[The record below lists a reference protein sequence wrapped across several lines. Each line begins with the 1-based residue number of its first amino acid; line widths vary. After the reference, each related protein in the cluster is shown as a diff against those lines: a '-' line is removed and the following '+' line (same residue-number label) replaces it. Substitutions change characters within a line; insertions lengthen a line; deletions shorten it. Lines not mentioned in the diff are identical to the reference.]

1 MTAQSIH
8 PRRPGRAARIAR
20 AEAAYRR
27 RIAARVAEEE
37 ADGSVFFTGPIETGF
52 WEVKLRGER
61 LTVLRPD
68 TGDSLDTQGY
78 LLRRLERAD
87 WQPGRLRLTGEF
99 WYQTGEGL
107 RHVRDGDARLVRRTL
122 AIPRPLQNEGE
133 LRAFLTKMEAD
144 SALLPPA
151 PLAERL
157 RGLLEAI
164 LAPLA
169 AVGLCAVM
177 LPWLAGS
184 AVLYREVPGVLE
196 GFREQGGQH
205 YPQYRYPT
213 GEGRWQEAVDWSLP
227 VEKAVAA
234 EELPALLRQKLPKAV
249 KVRVGRFNGKSRC
262 LYL

>member
-27 RIAARVAEEE
+27 RIAARRRGGRRQRVFHRADRDRVLGGEAPGGA
-37 ADGSVFFTGPIETGF
+37 ADGAAAGHRGF
-52 WEVKLRGER
+52 AGHPGVSAPPAGKGRLAAGQAAAHRG
-61 LTVLRPD
+61 VLVPD
-68 TGDSLDTQGY
+68 
-78 LLRRLERAD
+78 RRGAAPC
-87 WQPGRLRLTGEF
+87 PGRG
-99 WYQTGEGL
+99 
-107 RHVRDGDARLVRRTL
+107 
-122 AIPRPLQNEGE
+122 RPAGAAHAGNP
-133 LRAFLTKMEAD
+133 
-144 SALLPPA
+144 PPA
-151 PLAERL
+151 AKR
-157 RGLLEAI
+157 RGAAGLSHQNGGGQRP
-164 LAPLA
+164 APPCPACGA
-169 AVGLCAVM
+169 APGPAGGHSGPAGGGGAV
-177 LPWLAGS
+177 
-184 AVLYREVPGVLE
+184 R
-196 GFREQGGQH
+196 GGQH